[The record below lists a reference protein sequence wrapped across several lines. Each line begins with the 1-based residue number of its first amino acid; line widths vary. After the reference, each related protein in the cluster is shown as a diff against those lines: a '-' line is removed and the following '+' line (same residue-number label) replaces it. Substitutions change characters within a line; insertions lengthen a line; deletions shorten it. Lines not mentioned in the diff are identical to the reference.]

1 MLRTARDLEHAH
13 TPSQAGELF
22 GGARRGKFKTV
33 KVSIC
38 AFEPME
44 EPEKSSENAVESSEC
59 PVELRLTGLSAL
71 IAAFL
76 IFMAIHC
83 ILAIMERSSSE
94 PQRSGKRLVV
104 VTGCPDNSMSCS
116 LQTTP
121 LRCRQSTILRTPASP
136 GRRYG
141 DGKNVRFAETTSVQ
155 NVESFYEPEDFYEE
169 PQY

>member
-1 MLRTARDLEHAH
+1 
-13 TPSQAGELF
+13 
-22 GGARRGKFKTV
+22 
-33 KVSIC
+33 
-38 AFEPME
+38 ME
-44 EPEKSSENAVESSEC
+44 EPEKSSVNAVESSEY

-104 VTGCPDNSMSCS
+104 PSSPVTGCPDNSMSCS